1 MPVLVGVAA
10 RKEIGDMAA
19 SEEDVIS
26 YALFPG
32 IAKEYF
38 LSRDGRTER
47 Q

>member
-1 MPVLVGVAA
+1 MPILVGVAA

-19 SEEDVIS
+19 SE
-26 YALFPG
+26 